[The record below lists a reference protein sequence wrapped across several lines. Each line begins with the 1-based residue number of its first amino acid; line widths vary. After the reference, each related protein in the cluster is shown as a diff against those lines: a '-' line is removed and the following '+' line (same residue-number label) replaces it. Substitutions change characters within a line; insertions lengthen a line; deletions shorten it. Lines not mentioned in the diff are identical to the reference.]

1 MHALPSSIHRLR
13 ATITVLSIPFGLFVR
28 IDRLL
33 LAYALLALITM
44 LTASISY
51 GLALKVSNPGSMG
64 QIINNIAQPLMLLS
78 GTLLPIALAPLWIR
92 TVAEYNP
99 FAWAVAGMRAIFAG
113 NPGDYHVWWSLV
125 LITGLMAIALTWS
138 TRLFA
143 KTAK

>member
-1 MHALPSSIHRLR
+1 
-13 ATITVLSIPFGLFVR
+13 VR

-33 LAYALLALITM
+33 LAYGLLALITM

-92 TVAEYNP
+92 TVAVYNP

-113 NPGDYHVWWSLV
+113 RPGDYHVWWSIV
-125 LITGLMAIALTWS
+125 LIAALMAVALTWS